1 MYRGRVRRCCAAL
14 LSIALVASLSGFVD
28 TPVPKKFIFGVTM
41 DSAKFLPLA
50 DELGGYGRHPM
61 IVRVPIAFSDLDSV
75 VQQRLDL
82 LETARRRGWE
92 AVANLRYQPPAKTIP
107 SQYLS
112 DFGAWVAKVSAR
124 IAQIGDVSIEIANR
138 PNSTVPDP
146 RADSSEPLAVQALVT
161 GVVAA
166 AKAAPRLPVGFSWF
180 ATGVVAQ
187 DAAFWEQIASI
198 GGRSLPGRVSF
209 VAVQL
214 FPGSLTPGNPWVA
227 DGPRGQVHSILED
240 TRNTWL
246 PMTDLGSIDIR
257 VGEFGAPI
265 MTRQPPFVTSMPDV
279 EAALATEASQSRALQ
294 AIAEGVVDVAASA
307 HVTSATWTA
316 LTDGSDCL
324 AWRCWGLRGPNGE
337 ARSAFAEMVYQIG
350 RTSR

>member
-14 LSIALVASLSGFVD
+14 LSIALVAPLSGFVD
-28 TPVPKKFIFGVTM
+28 TPVPKKFVFGVTM

-50 DELGGYGRHPM
+50 DELGGYGRHPLM
-61 IVRVPIAFSDLDSV
+61 VRVPIAFSDLDSV
-75 VQQRLDL
+75 VNERLDL
-82 LETARRRGWE
+82 LKTVRSRGWE
-92 AVANLRYQPPAKTIP
+92 AVANLRYQPPVKTSP
-107 SQYLS
+107 AQYLS
-112 DFGAWVAKVSAR
+112 DFGAWVTDVSGR

-138 PNSTVPDP
+138 PNSTVPDA
-146 RADSSEPLAVQALVT
+146 RSDSAEPLAVQALVT

-166 AKAAPRLPVGFSWF
+166 AKAAPKLDVGFSWL
-180 ATGVVAQ
+180 ATGVEAN
-187 DAAFWEQIASI
+187 DAAFWTQIATI

-209 VAVQL
+209 VGVHL
-214 FPGSLTPGNPWVA
+214 FPGSLTPGNPWAA
-227 DGPRGQVHSILED
+227 DGPRGQVHSILEG

-246 PMTDLGSIDIR
+246 PMADLGHIEIR

-265 MTRQPPFVTSMPDV
+265 MTRQPPLVNSLPDV

-294 AIAEGVVDVAASA
+294 AIAEGVIDVAESA

-316 LTDGSDCL
+316 LTDGSACL

-337 ARSAFAEMVYQIG
+337 SRSAFAEMGYQIG